1 MNNAP
6 SGRGRRG
13 AAVAMIV
20 MLLAAVQLVV
30 VGGLGGGADEADQGV
45 RRLLSVRTI
54 YAADGAGLII
64 ARQVRDGLAVPVV
77 GAGWTIGSST
87 ASVLSAPAALTAGT
101 IVVEVNSDTAAR
113 RLEITVD
120 LTVP

>member
-1 MNNAP
+1 MKKTP
-6 SGRGRRG
+6 TGRGRRG
-13 AAVAMIV
+13 AAVAMII

-30 VGGLGGGADEADQGV
+30 VGGLGGAADEADQGV
-45 RRLLSVRTI
+45 RRLLGVRTI

-64 ARQVRDGLAVPVV
+64 ARQVRDGLAVPAV
-77 GAGWTIGSST
+77 GASWTLGSST
-87 ASVLSAPAALTAGT
+87 ATVTSAPAALTAGT
-101 IVVEVNSDTAAR
+101 IVVDVHSDAATR